1 MVMSDEKIQT
11 EKQYWGTNWKEWIAE
26 WLHTKTRKC
35 ATKTA
40 LELKNGVSFPTLEKA
55 FILAKIVG
63 YKVDDLAE
71 LVEVE
76 EEE

>member
-40 LELKNGVSFPTLEKA
+40 LELKKWSKFPDFRESLYFSENCR
-55 FILAKIVG
+55 V
-63 YKVDDLAE
+63 
-71 LVEVE
+71 
-76 EEE
+76 